1 MRALRSFEVFLIE
14 VIVYIILWLSNEYL
28 ATMLS
33 LIFGSICFFILTIAL
48 IAEWL
53 EKSNIN
59 KNYFYF
65 MAVSTLAPIV
75 AAIIYLAIFGEL
87 AWLKK

>member
-1 MRALRSFEVFLIE
+1 
-14 VIVYIILWLSNEYL
+14 L
-28 ATMLS
+28 AV
-33 LIFGSICFFILTIAL
+33 AL
-48 IAEWL
+48 IAELL

-65 MAVSTLAPIV
+65 MAVSTLAPVV

-87 AWLKK
+87 TWMKK